1 MLEYLAGLSA
11 IIIIISLISYFLP
24 TVIAMLRGKSNTF
37 AILLL
42 NLFLG
47 WTFIGWIVALVWS
60 VTSDNKPQTIVVNNN
75 SSIEPRNEFK
85 TFSSQRIK
93 SEQTNNSNLN
103 SHQEKIQN
111 LKKLRQLLDD
121 GILTQEEFVQQ
132 KNQIL
137 G

>member
-11 IIIIISLISYFLP
+11 IVIIISLFSYFLP

-75 SSIEPRNEFK
+75 SSIEPKNELK
-85 TFSSQRIK
+85 TLTSVGIK
-93 SEQTNNSNLN
+93 SEQIDNTNLN
-103 SHQEKIQN
+103 SHQDKIQN
-111 LKKLRQLLDD
+111 LKKLKQLLDD
-121 GILTQEEFVQQ
+121 GILTQEEFIQQ

-137 G
+137 E

>member
-11 IIIIISLISYFLP
+11 IVIVISLISYFLP

-137 G
+137 A

>member
-75 SSIEPRNEFK
+75 SSIEPKNEFK
-85 TFSSQRIK
+85 TLSNQRIK

-137 G
+137 A

>member
-11 IIIIISLISYFLP
+11 IVIVISLISYFLP
-24 TVIAMLRGKSNTF
+24 TLIAMLRGKSNTF

-75 SSIEPRNEFK
+75 TSIEPNNEIK
-85 TFSSQRIK
+85 TLTNTEVK
-93 SEQTNNSNLN
+93 STKIDNLN
-103 SHQEKIQN
+103 LDSHRDKIQKLQK
-111 LKKLRQLLDD
+111 LKQLLDD
-121 GILTQEEFVQQ
+121 GILTHEEFVQQ
-132 KNQIL
+132 KTQIL
-137 G
+137 A

>member
-1 MLEYLAGLSA
+1 MNEYFSGGPRGAEFDAMYYWNQFHPILAA
-11 IIIIISLISYFLP
+11 
-24 TVIAMLRGKSNTF
+24 V
-37 AILLL
+37 AILL
-42 NLFLG
+42 
-47 WTFIGWIVALVWS
+47 IGWIVALVWS
-60 VTSDNKPQTIVVNNN
+60 VTSDSKPQTIVVNNN
-75 SSIEPRNEFK
+75 SLIEPKNEFK
-85 TFSSQRIK
+85 TLSNQRIK

-111 LKKLRQLLDD
+111 LKKLKQLLDD

>member
-1 MLEYLAGLSA
+1 MVEYLAGLSA
-11 IIIIISLISYFLP
+11 IVIIISLISYFLP

-137 G
+137 A

>member
-11 IIIIISLISYFLP
+11 IVIIISLISYFLP

-75 SSIEPRNEFK
+75 SSIEPKNEFK
-85 TFSSQRIK
+85 TLSSQGIK
-93 SEQTNNSNLN
+93 SEETNNSNLN

-111 LKKLRQLLDD
+111 LKKLKQLLDD
-121 GILTQEEFVQQ
+121 GILTPEEFLQQ

-137 G
+137 A

>member
-11 IIIIISLISYFLP
+11 IIIILSLISYFLP

-137 G
+137 A

>member
-137 G
+137 A

>member
-1 MLEYLAGLSA
+1 MLEYLVGLSA
-11 IIIIISLISYFLP
+11 IVIIISLISYFLP
-24 TVIAMLRGKSNTF
+24 TIIAILRGKSNTF

-75 SSIEPRNEFK
+75 SSIEPGNEFK
-85 TFSSQRIK
+85 ALSAQGIK
-93 SEQTNNSNLN
+93 FEQTANSKLN
-103 SHQEKIQN
+103 SHQEKIQS
-111 LKKLRQLLDD
+111 LKKLKQLLDD
-121 GILTQEEFVQQ
+121 GILTQEEFIQQ

-137 G
+137 A

>member
-1 MLEYLAGLSA
+1 MVEYLAGLSA
-11 IIIIISLISYFLP
+11 IVIIISLISYFLP

-75 SSIEPRNEFK
+75 SSIEPKNEFK
-85 TFSSQRIK
+85 TLSNQRIK
-93 SEQTNNSNLN
+93 FEQTNNSNLN

-111 LKKLRQLLDD
+111 LKKLKQLLD
-121 GILTQEEFVQQ
+121 IQNP
-132 KNQIL
+132 K
-137 G
+137 

>member
-60 VTSDNKPQTIVVNNN
+60 VTS
-75 SSIEPRNEFK
+75 E
-85 TFSSQRIK
+85 
-93 SEQTNNSNLN
+93 
-103 SHQEKIQN
+103 
-111 LKKLRQLLDD
+111 
-121 GILTQEEFVQQ
+121 G
-132 KNQIL
+132 
-137 G
+137 

>member
-1 MLEYLAGLSA
+1 MLEYLAELSA
-11 IIIIISLISYFLP
+11 IVIIISLISYFLP

-60 VTSDNKPQTIVVNNN
+60 ATSDNKPQTIVVNNN
-75 SSIEPRNEFK
+75 SSIEPKNELK
-85 TFSSQRIK
+85 TLSNQGIK
-93 SEQTNNSNLN
+93 SEQINNLNLN

-111 LKKLRQLLDD
+111 LKKLKQLLDD

-137 G
+137 A

>member
-93 SEQTNNSNLN
+93 SEQTNNPNLN

-121 GILTQEEFVQQ
+121 GILTQEEIVQQ

-137 G
+137 A

>member
-1 MLEYLAGLSA
+1 
-11 IIIIISLISYFLP
+11 
-24 TVIAMLRGKSNTF
+24 MLRGKSNTF

-137 G
+137 A

>member
-1 MLEYLAGLSA
+1 MVEYLAGLSA
-11 IIIIISLISYFLP
+11 IVIIISLISYFLP

-75 SSIEPRNEFK
+75 SSIEPKNELK
-85 TFSSQRIK
+85 TLSNQRIK

-111 LKKLRQLLDD
+111 LKKLKQLLDD

-137 G
+137 A

>member
-1 MLEYLAGLSA
+1 MVEYLAGLSA
-11 IIIIISLISYFLP
+11 IVIIISLISYFLP

-75 SSIEPRNEFK
+75 SSIEPKNEFK
-85 TFSSQRIK
+85 TLSNQKIE

-111 LKKLRQLLDD
+111 LKKLKQLLDD

-137 G
+137 A

>member
-60 VTSDNKPQTIVVNNN
+60 VTSDNKPQTIVVNKN
-75 SSIEPRNEFK
+75 SSSEPRNEFK

-137 G
+137 A

>member
-111 LKKLRQLLDD
+111 LKKLKQLLDD

>member
-11 IIIIISLISYFLP
+11 IVIVISLISYFLP

-60 VTSDNKPQTIVVNNN
+60 VTNDNKSQTIVVNNN
-75 SSIEPRNEFK
+75 SSIEPKNEFK
-85 TFSSQRIK
+85 TLTSSGVNY
-93 SEQTNNSNLN
+93 EQIDNSNLN
-103 SHQEKIQN
+103 SHQEKIKN
-111 LKKLRQLLDD
+111 LKKLKQLLDD
-121 GILTQEEFVQQ
+121 GILSQEEFIEQ

-137 G
+137 A

>member
-1 MLEYLAGLSA
+1 MLEYIVGLSA
-11 IIIIISLISYFLP
+11 IVIIISLISYFLP
-24 TVIAMLRGKSNTF
+24 TIIAMLRGKSNTF

-47 WTFIGWIVALVWS
+47 WTFIGWIVALIWS

-85 TFSSQRIK
+85 ALSSQGMK
-93 SEQTNNSNLN
+93 PEQIDITNLN
-103 SHQEKIQN
+103 SHQEKINN
-111 LKKLRQLLDD
+111 LQKLKQLLDD
-121 GILTQEEFVQQ
+121 GILTQEEFIQQ

-137 G
+137 A